1 MVSSRFRRWRT
12 WRRAGI
18 RTLTRPLGGA
28 GLAAEAEAEER
39 VAQIEDWLRA
49 VEAGLSE
56 G

>member
-1 MVSSRFRRWRT
+1 MVSSRFRRWCTR
-12 WRRAGI
+12 RRAGI

-28 GLAAEAEAEER
+28 GLSAEAEER

-49 VEAGLSE
+49 VEVGLRE